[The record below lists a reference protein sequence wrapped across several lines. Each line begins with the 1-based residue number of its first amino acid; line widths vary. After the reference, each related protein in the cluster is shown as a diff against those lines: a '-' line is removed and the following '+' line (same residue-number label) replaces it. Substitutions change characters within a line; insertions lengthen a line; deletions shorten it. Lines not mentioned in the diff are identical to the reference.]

1 MNTKFVR
8 ISIDIEVDNKLS
20 DFSPSYRVYV
30 ENELFVERTY
40 VQQDH
45 QYLCEMLQIEAL
57 PGRYK
62 VVFENLDPEKATF
75 LTKNYSVMH
84 GPARWLSKKYLEIY
98 DES

>member
-1 MNTKFVR
+1 MYSKI
-8 ISIDIEVDNKLS
+8 ISIFAKCCKLKH
-20 DFSPSYRVYV
+20 R
-30 ENELFVERTY
+30 
-40 VQQDH
+40 
-45 QYLCEMLQIEAL
+45 